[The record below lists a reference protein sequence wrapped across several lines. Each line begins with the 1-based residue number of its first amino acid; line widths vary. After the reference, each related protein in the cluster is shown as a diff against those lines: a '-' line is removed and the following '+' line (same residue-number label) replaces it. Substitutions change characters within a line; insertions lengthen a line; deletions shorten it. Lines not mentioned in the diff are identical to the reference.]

1 MEEPK
6 CQKKLDTMTTI
17 EDLPNEVLEKI
28 FHHFSM
34 YEVQHNLA
42 LVSKQFLKVSRIPGM
57 VDNIKIIIGPG
68 KITNV
73 YQRKMLKHRFLT
85 PKMKNHGALA
95 SKKQHKL
102 DFEEKKNIC
111 FDKAKSIVE
120 AHPDAKIELLYF
132 DHLGHETCYLFYAIS
147 NGNIEEVK
155 FLLKHMGDNAKN
167 IKDSRGNSPL
177 HRSAEIGNIA
187 LTKILL
193 QFEPKWVNSL
203 NNMKW
208 TPLHSA
214 ACDPVVCCI
223 FTSDQNKLHCLCCVF
238 TSDPKDLHCHEVT
251 KILLEHGAD
260 ANVLDEH
267 NKTPLHWT
275 ILGYHG
281 SHENK
286 CLNMTKVKILL
297 EHGAWASLGLKNRF
311 GETLLEEFKNRR
323 NPIDMAISS
332 EDKQNMIDLLKNYQ
346 EKLTI

>member
-1 MEEPK
+1 M
-6 CQKKLDTMTTI
+6 LNTTI
-17 EDLPNEVLEKI
+17 EDMPNEVLEKI
-28 FHHFSM
+28 FHQFSM

-68 KITNV
+68 KITNI
-73 YQRKMLKHRFLT
+73 YQRKYKE
-85 PKMKNHGALA
+85 
-95 SKKQHKL
+95 KKQYKL

-111 FDKAKSIVE
+111 FHKAKSIVE
-120 AHPDAKIELLYF
+120 VHPDAKIELLYF
-132 DHLGHETCYLFYAIS
+132 DHLGHETCYLFHAIS

-155 FLLKHMGDNAKN
+155 FLLEHMGDNAKN

-177 HRSAEIGNIA
+177 HRSAEIGNIT

-193 QFEPKWVNSL
+193 QFEPTWVNSL

-214 ACDPVVCCI
+214 ACDAVVCCV
-223 FTSDQNKLHCLCCVF
+223 FTSDQNDLHCLCCVF

-251 KILLEHGAD
+251 KILLENGAD

-281 SHENK
+281 SRENK
-286 CLNMTKVKILL
+286 CLNMTKVRILL
-297 EHGAWASLGLKNRF
+297 EQGAWASLGLQNRF
-311 GETLLEEFKNRR
+311 GETLLEEFKNRK

-332 EDKQNMIDLLKNYQ
+332 EDKQNMIDLLEKYQ